1 MTIELAYCTWGLS
14 GPDSDVLDRI
24 AETRM
29 AWIDIRPGDFLH
41 HTSRHRMHELGLRLS
56 CMGLS
61 FGVTAEAALDSADR
75 SERLAGVRAA
85 EAAILR
91 ASRLDI
97 PTAYVVPG
105 MHGSEAGLA
114 RYAESLVRIADHAA
128 DFDIRLCI
136 EHFPGTALPT
146 IAATLAFLRRLGH
159 ANLYLLLD
167 IGHAQMTGDT
177 SPSEDLPTAIADA
190 GPLLGYV
197 HLDDNDGQG
206 DLHLA
211 LHDGILTEQ
220 ALRGAFDA
228 LRQAGYSGRASL
240 ELHPNLPDP
249 LDALRRSQAA
259 ALAAIG

>member
-14 GPDSDVLDRI
+14 GPDNDVLDRI
-24 AETRM
+24 AEQRI

-41 HTSRHRMHELGLRLS
+41 HASRRRMHELGLRIS

-61 FGVTAEAALDSADR
+61 FGFPAHTALDSADR
-75 SERLAGVRAA
+75 SERLACVRTA

-91 ASRLDI
+91 ADRLDI
-97 PTAYVVPG
+97 PTTYVVPG
-105 MHGSEAGLA
+105 KDGSDEGLA
-114 RYAESLVRIADHAA
+114 RYAESLTRIADHAA

-146 IAATLAFLRRLGH
+146 IAATLAFLRQVGRP
-159 ANLYLLLD
+159 NLYLLLD
-167 IGHAQMTGDT
+167 IGHAQM
-177 SPSEDLPTAIADA
+177 SHEDLPAAIADA
-190 GPLLGYV
+190 GPLIGYV

-211 LHDGILTEQ
+211 LYDGILTEP
-220 ALRGAFDA
+220 ALRATFDA
-228 LRQAGYSGRASL
+228 LRRAGYSGRASL
-240 ELHPNLPDP
+240 ELHPDLPDP

-259 ALAAIG
+259 ALAAIE